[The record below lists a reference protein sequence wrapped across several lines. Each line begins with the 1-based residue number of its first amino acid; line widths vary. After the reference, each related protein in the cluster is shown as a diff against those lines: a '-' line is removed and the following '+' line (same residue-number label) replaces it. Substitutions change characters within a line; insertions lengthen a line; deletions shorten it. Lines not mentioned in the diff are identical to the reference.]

1 MTKSE
6 IRSFVKGLVR
16 GISVEERARFS
27 EALKEEV
34 VGLECWRSAKEV
46 MLFFSLPDE
55 VDMLP
60 LIRAALAEQKRIY
73 LPRVI
78 ATKVS
83 RDVDVCEVAEGNTL
97 AMGGTLP
104 KKSEQAMGSTLPM
117 RGTLPK
123 KSTLP
128 AGNTVSGEEMILE
141 VRELAPGLMPGQSR
155 PGQLAQMLPPK
166 QLAQMLPP
174 EQLAQMLPPG
184 QLAQMLPPE
193 QLEQMLPPG
202 QLPPELLEQILPHE
216 QLPPGQLAP
225 GRWGIW
231 EPTDEAPLLSD
242 YSRLDLVVVP
252 GVAFSSD
259 GKRLGRGKS
268 FYDRFLPLV
277 PRAAFVGV
285 CYPCQVVEQIP
296 ADPWDIGMDIV
307 CCGKKR

>member
-16 GISVEERARFS
+16 GISVEERTRFS

-78 ATKVS
+78 ATQVS
-83 RDVDVCEVAEGNTL
+83 RGVDVCKVAEGN
-97 AMGGTLP
+97 
-104 KKSEQAMGSTLPM
+104 
-117 RGTLPK
+117 TLPK

-128 AGNTVSGEEMILE
+128 AGNIVSGEEMILE
-141 VRELAPGLMPGQSR
+141 VRELAPGMMPEELMPAQLR
-155 PGQLAQMLPPK
+155 PGQME
-166 QLAQMLPP
+166 QMLPP
-174 EQLAQMLPPG
+174 EQLAQM
-184 QLAQMLPPE
+184 
-193 QLEQMLPPG
+193 
-202 QLPPELLEQILPHE
+202 
-216 QLPPGQLAP
+216 LPPGQLAP

>member
-16 GISVEERARFS
+16 GISVEERTRFS

-60 LIRAALAEQKRIY
+60 LIRAALAEQKHIY

-78 ATKVS
+78 ATQVS
-83 RDVDVCEVAEGNTL
+83 RGVDVCEVAEGNTL

-104 KKSEQAMGSTLPM
+104 KKSEQAMGN
-117 RGTLPK
+117 TLPK
-123 KSTLP
+123 ESSLP

-141 VRELAPGLMPGQSR
+141 VRELAPGLMPGQLR
-155 PGQLAQMLPPK
+155 PE

-174 EQLAQMLPPG
+174 EQLAQM
-184 QLAQMLPPE
+184 
-193 QLEQMLPPG
+193 
-202 QLPPELLEQILPHE
+202 
-216 QLPPGQLAP
+216 LPPGQLAP

-307 CCGKKR
+307 CCGEKR

>member
-16 GISVEERARFS
+16 GISVEERTRFS

-78 ATKVS
+78 ATQVS
-83 RDVDVCEVAEGNTL
+83 RGADVCEVAEGN
-97 AMGGTLP
+97 
-104 KKSEQAMGSTLPM
+104 
-117 RGTLPK
+117 
-123 KSTLP
+123 TLP
-128 AGNTVSGEEMILE
+128 AGNTVSGEEMVLE
-141 VRELAPGLMPGQSR
+141 VRGG
-155 PGQLAQMLPPK
+155 G
-166 QLAQMLPP
+166 
-174 EQLAQMLPPG
+174 G
-184 QLAQMLPPE
+184 
-193 QLEQMLPPG
+193 G
-202 QLPPELLEQILPHE
+202 
-216 QLPPGQLAP
+216 GGAP

>member
-34 VGLECWRSAKEV
+34 VGLECWRSANEV

-60 LIRAALAEQKRIY
+60 LIRAALAEQKHIY

-78 ATKVS
+78 ATQVS
-83 RDVDVCEVAEGNTL
+83 RGVDVCKVAEGNTLPKEGTL

-104 KKSEQAMGSTLPM
+104 KKSEQAMGN
-117 RGTLPK
+117 TLPK
-123 KSTLP
+123 ESTLP
-128 AGNTVSGEEMILE
+128 AGNTVNGEEMILE
-141 VRELAPGLMPGQSR
+141 VRELAP
-155 PGQLAQMLPPK
+155 
-166 QLAQMLPP
+166 
-174 EQLAQMLPPG
+174 E
-184 QLAQMLPPE
+184 
-193 QLEQMLPPG
+193 
-202 QLPPELLEQILPHE
+202 
-216 QLPPGQLAP
+216 QLAP

>member
-78 ATKVS
+78 ATQVS
-83 RDVDVCEVAEGNTL
+83 RGVDVCEVAEGNTL
-97 AMGGTLP
+97 P
-104 KKSEQAMGSTLPM
+104 KKSTLAMGSTLPM
-117 RGTLPK
+117 E
-123 KSTLP
+123 STLP
-128 AGNTVSGEEMILE
+128 AGNTVRCEEMILE
-141 VRELAPGLMPGQSR
+141 VRELA
-155 PGQLAQMLPPK
+155 
-166 QLAQMLPP
+166 
-174 EQLAQMLPPG
+174 
-184 QLAQMLPPE
+184 
-193 QLEQMLPPG
+193 
-202 QLPPELLEQILPHE
+202 
-216 QLPPGQLAP
+216 PGQLAP

-231 EPTDEAPLLSD
+231 EPTEEAPLLSD

>member
-6 IRSFVKGLVR
+6 MRSFVKGLVR
-16 GISVEERARFS
+16 GISVEERTRFS

-78 ATKVS
+78 ATQVS
-83 RDVDVCEVAEGNTL
+83 RGADVCEVAEGNTL
-97 AMGGTLP
+97 AMRGTLA
-104 KKSEQAMGSTLPM
+104 KKSEQAMGSTLAKKSEQAM
-117 RGTLPK
+117 GNTLPK
-123 KSTLP
+123 ESSLP
-128 AGNTVSGEEMILE
+128 AGNTVSAEEMILE
-141 VRELAPGLMPGQSR
+141 VRELAPELLPGGLMPGQLR
-155 PGQLAQMLPPK
+155 PGQLAL
-166 QLAQMLPP
+166 
-174 EQLAQMLPPG
+174 
-184 QLAQMLPPE
+184 
-193 QLEQMLPPG
+193 
-202 QLPPELLEQILPHE
+202 
-216 QLPPGQLAP
+216 

-307 CCGKKR
+307 CCGEKR

>member
-16 GISVEERARFS
+16 GISVEERTRFS

-60 LIRAALAEQKRIY
+60 LIRAALEEQKRIY

-78 ATKVS
+78 ATQVS

-97 AMGGTLP
+97 AMRGTLA
-104 KKSEQAMGSTLPM
+104 KKSEQAMGSTL
-117 RGTLPK
+117 LK

-128 AGNTVSGEEMILE
+128 AGDTVSCEEMILE
-141 VRELAPGLMPGQSR
+141 VRELATGMMLEGLMPGQLR
-155 PGQLAQMLPPK
+155 PGQLAQILPPE

-184 QLAQMLPPE
+184 QLAL
-193 QLEQMLPPG
+193 
-202 QLPPELLEQILPHE
+202 
-216 QLPPGQLAP
+216 

-307 CCGKKR
+307 CCGEKR

>member
-16 GISVEERARFS
+16 GISVEERTRFS

-78 ATKVS
+78 ATQVS
-83 RDVDVCEVAEGNTL
+83 RGVDVCEVAEGNTL

-104 KKSEQAMGSTLPM
+104 KKSEQAMGN
-117 RGTLPK
+117 TLPK

-128 AGNTVSGEEMILE
+128 AGNTVSGKEMILE
-141 VRELAPGLMPGQSR
+141 VRELA
-155 PGQLAQMLPPK
+155 
-166 QLAQMLPP
+166 
-174 EQLAQMLPPG
+174 
-184 QLAQMLPPE
+184 
-193 QLEQMLPPG
+193 
-202 QLPPELLEQILPHE
+202 
-216 QLPPGQLAP
+216 PGQLAP

>member
-78 ATKVS
+78 ATQVS
-83 RDVDVCEVAEGNTL
+83 RGVDVCEVAEGNTL

-123 KSTLP
+123 ESTLP
-128 AGNTVSGEEMILE
+128 AGNGERGEEMVLE
-141 VRELAPGLMPGQSR
+141 VRELAPGLMPGQLR
-155 PGQLAQMLPPK
+155 PG

-184 QLAQMLPPE
+184 QLAL
-193 QLEQMLPPG
+193 
-202 QLPPELLEQILPHE
+202 
-216 QLPPGQLAP
+216 

>member
-16 GISVEERARFS
+16 GISVEERTRFS

-78 ATKVS
+78 ATQVS
-83 RDVDVCEVAEGNTL
+83 RGVDVCEVAEGNTL

-104 KKSEQAMGSTLPM
+104 KKSEQAMGN
-117 RGTLPK
+117 TLPK
-123 KSTLP
+123 ENTLP
-128 AGNTVSGEEMILE
+128 AGNTVRCEEMVLE
-141 VRELAPGLMPGQSR
+141 VRELAPGLMPGQLR
-155 PGQLAQMLPPK
+155 PG

-174 EQLAQMLPPG
+174 EQLAQM
-184 QLAQMLPPE
+184 
-193 QLEQMLPPG
+193 
-202 QLPPELLEQILPHE
+202 
-216 QLPPGQLAP
+216 LPPGQLAP

>member
-78 ATKVS
+78 ATQVS
-83 RDVDVCEVAEGNTL
+83 RGVDVCEVAEGNTL
-97 AMGGTLP
+97 
-104 KKSEQAMGSTLPM
+104 
-117 RGTLPK
+117 PK

-128 AGNTVSGEEMILE
+128 AGNIVSGEEMILE
-141 VRELAPGLMPGQSR
+141 VRELAPGLI
-155 PGQLAQMLPPK
+155 PGQLRPE
-166 QLAQMLPP
+166 QLEQILLP

-184 QLAQMLPPE
+184 QIPPE
-193 QLEQMLPPG
+193 QLA
-202 QLPPELLEQILPHE
+202 
-216 QLPPGQLAP
+216 PGQLAP

-285 CYPCQVVEQIP
+285 CYPCQLVEQIP

>member
-16 GISVEERARFS
+16 GISVEERTRFS

-78 ATKVS
+78 ATQVS
-83 RDVDVCEVAEGNTL
+83 RGVDVCKVAEGNTL

-104 KKSEQAMGSTLPM
+104 KKSEQAMGSTMPM

-123 KSTLP
+123 ESTLP
-128 AGNTVSGEEMILE
+128 AGNGERGEEMVLE
-141 VRELAPGLMPGQSR
+141 VRELAPGMMPGGLMPGQLR
-155 PGQLAQMLPPK
+155 
-166 QLAQMLPP
+166 P
-174 EQLAQMLPPG
+174 EQLAL
-184 QLAQMLPPE
+184 
-193 QLEQMLPPG
+193 
-202 QLPPELLEQILPHE
+202 
-216 QLPPGQLAP
+216 

-307 CCGKKR
+307 CCGEKR

>member
-16 GISVEERARFS
+16 GISVEERTRFS

-83 RDVDVCEVAEGNTL
+83 RGVDVCEVAEGNTL

-104 KKSEQAMGSTLPM
+104 KKSEQAMGSTLAKKSEQAM
-117 RGTLPK
+117 GNTLPK

-141 VRELAPGLMPGQSR
+141 VRELAPGLMPGQLR
-155 PGQLAQMLPPK
+155 PGQLAQILPPE

-184 QLAQMLPPE
+184 QLVL
-193 QLEQMLPPG
+193 
-202 QLPPELLEQILPHE
+202 
-216 QLPPGQLAP
+216 

-307 CCGKKR
+307 CCGEKR

>member
-16 GISVEERARFS
+16 GISVEERTRFS

-78 ATKVS
+78 ATQVS
-83 RDVDVCEVAEGNTL
+83 RGADVCEVAEGNTL
-97 AMGGTLP
+97 AMRGTLA
-104 KKSEQAMGSTLPM
+104 KKSEQAMGSTL
-117 RGTLPK
+117 LK

-128 AGNTVSGEEMILE
+128 AGNTVSCEEMILE
-141 VRELAPGLMPGQSR
+141 VRELA
-155 PGQLAQMLPPK
+155 
-166 QLAQMLPP
+166 
-174 EQLAQMLPPG
+174 
-184 QLAQMLPPE
+184 
-193 QLEQMLPPG
+193 
-202 QLPPELLEQILPHE
+202 
-216 QLPPGQLAP
+216 PGQLAP

>member
-16 GISVEERARFS
+16 GISVEERTRFS

-97 AMGGTLP
+97 P
-104 KKSEQAMGSTLPM
+104 KE
-117 RGTLPK
+117 
-123 KSTLP
+123 STLP
-128 AGNTVSGEEMILE
+128 AGNTVSYEEMILE
-141 VRELAPGLMPGQSR
+141 VRELAPGLMPGQLR
-155 PGQLAQMLPPK
+155 
-166 QLAQMLPP
+166 
-174 EQLAQMLPPG
+174 
-184 QLAQMLPPE
+184 PE
-193 QLEQMLPPG
+193 QLEQ
-202 QLPPELLEQILPHE
+202 I
-216 QLPPGQLAP
+216 LPPGQLAP

-307 CCGKKR
+307 CCGEKR

>member
-16 GISVEERARFS
+16 GISVEERTRFS

-78 ATKVS
+78 ATQVS
-83 RDVDVCEVAEGNTL
+83 RGVDVCEVAEGN
-97 AMGGTLP
+97 
-104 KKSEQAMGSTLPM
+104 
-117 RGTLPK
+117 TLPK

-141 VRELAPGLMPGQSR
+141 VRELAPGMMPEGLMPGQLR
-155 PGQLAQMLPPK
+155 P
-166 QLAQMLPP
+166 
-174 EQLAQMLPPG
+174 E
-184 QLAQMLPPE
+184 
-193 QLEQMLPPG
+193 
-202 QLPPELLEQILPHE
+202 
-216 QLPPGQLAP
+216 QLAP

>member
-16 GISVEERARFS
+16 EISVEERARFS

-34 VGLECWRSAKEV
+34 VGLECWRSANEV

-123 KSTLP
+123 ESTLP
-128 AGNTVSGEEMILE
+128 AGNGERGEEMVLE
-141 VRELAPGLMPGQSR
+141 VRELAPG
-155 PGQLAQMLPPK
+155 QLAL
-166 QLAQMLPP
+166 
-174 EQLAQMLPPG
+174 
-184 QLAQMLPPE
+184 
-193 QLEQMLPPG
+193 
-202 QLPPELLEQILPHE
+202 
-216 QLPPGQLAP
+216 

-307 CCGKKR
+307 CCGEKR

>member
-78 ATKVS
+78 ATQVS
-83 RDVDVCEVAEGNTL
+83 RGVDVCEVAEGNTL

-104 KKSEQAMGSTLPM
+104 KKSEQAMGN
-117 RGTLPK
+117 TLPK
-123 KSTLP
+123 ESTLP
-128 AGNTVSGEEMILE
+128 AGNTVSCEEMILE
-141 VRELAPGLMPGQSR
+141 VRELAPGLMPGQLR

-166 QLAQMLPP
+166 QLAL
-174 EQLAQMLPPG
+174 
-184 QLAQMLPPE
+184 
-193 QLEQMLPPG
+193 
-202 QLPPELLEQILPHE
+202 
-216 QLPPGQLAP
+216 

-268 FYDRFLPLV
+268 FYDRFLPLL

>member
-16 GISVEERARFS
+16 GISVEERTRFS

-60 LIRAALAEQKRIY
+60 LIRAALAEHKRIY

-78 ATKVS
+78 ATQVS
-83 RDVDVCEVAEGNTL
+83 RGADVCEVAEGNTL
-97 AMGGTLP
+97 AMRGTLA
-104 KKSEQAMGSTLPM
+104 KKSEQAMGN
-117 RGTLPK
+117 TLPK
-123 KSTLP
+123 ESTLP
-128 AGNTVSGEEMILE
+128 AGNTVRCEEMILE
-141 VRELAPGLMPGQSR
+141 VRELAP
-155 PGQLAQMLPPK
+155 
-166 QLAQMLPP
+166 
-174 EQLAQMLPPG
+174 EQLAL
-184 QLAQMLPPE
+184 
-193 QLEQMLPPG
+193 
-202 QLPPELLEQILPHE
+202 
-216 QLPPGQLAP
+216 

>member
-27 EALKEEV
+27 EALKKEV

-83 RDVDVCEVAEGNTL
+83 RGVDVCEVAEGNTL
-97 AMGGTLP
+97 P
-104 KKSEQAMGSTLPM
+104 KE
-117 RGTLPK
+117 
-123 KSTLP
+123 STLP
-128 AGNTVSGEEMILE
+128 AGNTVSGEEMVLE
-141 VRELAPGLMPGQSR
+141 VRELA
-155 PGQLAQMLPPK
+155 
-166 QLAQMLPP
+166 
-174 EQLAQMLPPG
+174 
-184 QLAQMLPPE
+184 
-193 QLEQMLPPG
+193 
-202 QLPPELLEQILPHE
+202 
-216 QLPPGQLAP
+216 PGQLAP

>member
-16 GISVEERARFS
+16 GISVEERTRFS

-78 ATKVS
+78 ATQVS
-83 RDVDVCEVAEGNTL
+83 RGVDVCEVAEG
-97 AMGGTLP
+97 
-104 KKSEQAMGSTLPM
+104 STL
-117 RGTLPK
+117 LK

-128 AGNTVSGEEMILE
+128 AGNTVSCEEMILE
-141 VRELAPGLMPGQSR
+141 VRELA
-155 PGQLAQMLPPK
+155 
-166 QLAQMLPP
+166 
-174 EQLAQMLPPG
+174 
-184 QLAQMLPPE
+184 
-193 QLEQMLPPG
+193 
-202 QLPPELLEQILPHE
+202 
-216 QLPPGQLAP
+216 PGQLAP

-252 GVAFSSD
+252 GLAFSSD

>member
-60 LIRAALAEQKRIY
+60 LIRAALAEKKRIY

-78 ATKVS
+78 ATQVS
-83 RDVDVCEVAEGNTL
+83 RDVDVCKVAEGNTL

-104 KKSEQAMGSTLPM
+104 KKSEQAMGSTMPM

-123 KSTLP
+123 ESTLP
-128 AGNTVSGEEMILE
+128 AGNGERGEEMVLE
-141 VRELAPGLMPGQSR
+141 VRELAPG
-155 PGQLAQMLPPK
+155 QLAL
-166 QLAQMLPP
+166 
-174 EQLAQMLPPG
+174 
-184 QLAQMLPPE
+184 
-193 QLEQMLPPG
+193 
-202 QLPPELLEQILPHE
+202 
-216 QLPPGQLAP
+216 

-307 CCGKKR
+307 CCGEKR

>member
-78 ATKVS
+78 VTQVS
-83 RDVDVCEVAEGNTL
+83 RGVDVCEVAEGNTL

-104 KKSEQAMGSTLPM
+104 KKSEQAMGSTLAKKSEQAM
-117 RGTLPK
+117 GNTLPK

-141 VRELAPGLMPGQSR
+141 VRELAPGLMPGLLR
-155 PGQLAQMLPPK
+155 PGQLR
-166 QLAQMLPP
+166 
-174 EQLAQMLPPG
+174 
-184 QLAQMLPPE
+184 
-193 QLEQMLPPG
+193 
-202 QLPPELLEQILPHE
+202 
-216 QLPPGQLAP
+216 PGQLAP

>member
-16 GISVEERARFS
+16 GISVEERTRFS

-78 ATKVS
+78 ATQVS
-83 RDVDVCEVAEGNTL
+83 RDVDVCKVAEGNTL

-104 KKSEQAMGSTLPM
+104 KKSEQAMGSTMPM

-123 KSTLP
+123 ESTLP
-128 AGNTVSGEEMILE
+128 AGNGERGEEMVLE
-141 VRELAPGLMPGQSR
+141 VTELAPG
-155 PGQLAQMLPPK
+155 QLAL
-166 QLAQMLPP
+166 
-174 EQLAQMLPPG
+174 
-184 QLAQMLPPE
+184 
-193 QLEQMLPPG
+193 
-202 QLPPELLEQILPHE
+202 
-216 QLPPGQLAP
+216 

-307 CCGKKR
+307 CCGEKR

>member
-78 ATKVS
+78 ATQVS
-83 RDVDVCEVAEGNTL
+83 RGADVCEVAEGNTL

-104 KKSEQAMGSTLPM
+104 KKSEQAMGNTLPM
-117 RGTLPK
+117 E
-123 KSTLP
+123 STLP
-128 AGNTVSGEEMILE
+128 AGNTVSCEEMILE
-141 VRELAPGLMPGQSR
+141 VRELA
-155 PGQLAQMLPPK
+155 
-166 QLAQMLPP
+166 
-174 EQLAQMLPPG
+174 
-184 QLAQMLPPE
+184 
-193 QLEQMLPPG
+193 
-202 QLPPELLEQILPHE
+202 
-216 QLPPGQLAP
+216 PGQLAP

-307 CCGKKR
+307 CCGEKR

>member
-6 IRSFVKGLVR
+6 IRSIVKGLVR

-78 ATKVS
+78 ATQVS
-83 RDVDVCEVAEGNTL
+83 RGIDVCEVAEGNTL

-104 KKSEQAMGSTLPM
+104 KKSEQAMGN
-117 RGTLPK
+117 TLPK

-128 AGNTVSGEEMILE
+128 AGDTVSCEEMILE
-141 VRELAPGLMPGQSR
+141 VRELAPGLMPGPLR
-155 PGQLAQMLPPK
+155 PGQLRPG

-174 EQLAQMLPPG
+174 EQLAQM
-184 QLAQMLPPE
+184 
-193 QLEQMLPPG
+193 
-202 QLPPELLEQILPHE
+202 
-216 QLPPGQLAP
+216 LPPGQLAP

-307 CCGKKR
+307 CCGEKR

>member
-16 GISVEERARFS
+16 GISVEERTRFS

-97 AMGGTLP
+97 P
-104 KKSEQAMGSTLPM
+104 KKSTLAMGSTLPM
-117 RGTLPK
+117 E
-123 KSTLP
+123 STLP
-128 AGNTVSGEEMILE
+128 AGNTVSCEEMILE
-141 VRELAPGLMPGQSR
+141 VRELA
-155 PGQLAQMLPPK
+155 
-166 QLAQMLPP
+166 
-174 EQLAQMLPPG
+174 
-184 QLAQMLPPE
+184 
-193 QLEQMLPPG
+193 
-202 QLPPELLEQILPHE
+202 
-216 QLPPGQLAP
+216 PGQLAP

-307 CCGKKR
+307 CCGEKR

>member
-78 ATKVS
+78 ATQVS
-83 RDVDVCEVAEGNTL
+83 RGVDVCEVAEGNTL
-97 AMGGTLP
+97 P
-104 KKSEQAMGSTLPM
+104 KKSTLAMGSTLPM
-117 RGTLPK
+117 E
-123 KSTLP
+123 STLP
-128 AGNTVSGEEMILE
+128 AGNTVSCEEMILE
-141 VRELAPGLMPGQSR
+141 VRELAPGMMPGGLMPGQLR
-155 PGQLAQMLPPK
+155 
-166 QLAQMLPP
+166 
-174 EQLAQMLPPG
+174 PG

-193 QLEQMLPPG
+193 QLPQM
-202 QLPPELLEQILPHE
+202 
-216 QLPPGQLAP
+216 LAP

>member
-78 ATKVS
+78 ATQVS
-83 RDVDVCEVAEGNTL
+83 RGVDVCEVAEGNTL
-97 AMGGTLP
+97 
-104 KKSEQAMGSTLPM
+104 
-117 RGTLPK
+117 PK

-128 AGNTVSGEEMILE
+128 AGNIVSGEEMILE
-141 VRELAPGLMPGQSR
+141 VRELAPGLMPGQLR
-155 PGQLAQMLPPK
+155 PG

-184 QLAQMLPPE
+184 QLAL
-193 QLEQMLPPG
+193 
-202 QLPPELLEQILPHE
+202 
-216 QLPPGQLAP
+216 

-307 CCGKKR
+307 CCGEKR

>member
-16 GISVEERARFS
+16 GISVEERTRFS

-78 ATKVS
+78 AAQVS
-83 RDVDVCEVAEGNTL
+83 RGVDVCEVAEGNTL
-97 AMGGTLP
+97 P
-104 KKSEQAMGSTLPM
+104 KE
-117 RGTLPK
+117 
-123 KSTLP
+123 STLP

-141 VRELAPGLMPGQSR
+141 VRELAPGMMPEGLMPGQLR
-155 PGQLAQMLPPK
+155 P
-166 QLAQMLPP
+166 
-174 EQLAQMLPPG
+174 E
-184 QLAQMLPPE
+184 
-193 QLEQMLPPG
+193 
-202 QLPPELLEQILPHE
+202 
-216 QLPPGQLAP
+216 QLAP

-307 CCGKKR
+307 CCGEKR

>member
-16 GISVEERARFS
+16 GISVEERTRFS

-97 AMGGTLP
+97 P
-104 KKSEQAMGSTLPM
+104 KKSTLAMGSTLPM
-117 RGTLPK
+117 E
-123 KSTLP
+123 STLP
-128 AGNTVSGEEMILE
+128 AGNTVSCEEMILE
-141 VRELAPGLMPGQSR
+141 VRELAPGLMPGQLR
-155 PGQLAQMLPPK
+155 PG

-184 QLAQMLPPE
+184 QLPQMLPPE
-193 QLEQMLPPG
+193 
-202 QLPPELLEQILPHE
+202 
-216 QLPPGQLAP
+216 QLAP

-307 CCGKKR
+307 CCGEKR

>member
-78 ATKVS
+78 ATQVS
-83 RDVDVCEVAEGNTL
+83 RGADVCKVAEGNTLPKEGTL

-104 KKSEQAMGSTLPM
+104 KN
-117 RGTLPK
+117 
-123 KSTLP
+123 STLP
-128 AGNTVSGEEMILE
+128 AGNTVRCDEMILE
-141 VRELAPGLMPGQSR
+141 VRELAPGLMPGELR
-155 PGQLAQMLPPK
+155 PGQLAQM
-166 QLAQMLPP
+166 
-174 EQLAQMLPPG
+174 
-184 QLAQMLPPE
+184 
-193 QLEQMLPPG
+193 
-202 QLPPELLEQILPHE
+202 
-216 QLPPGQLAP
+216 LPPGQLAP

-307 CCGKKR
+307 CCGEKR

>member
-78 ATKVS
+78 ATQVS
-83 RDVDVCEVAEGNTL
+83 RGADVCEVAEGNTL
-97 AMGGTLP
+97 
-104 KKSEQAMGSTLPM
+104 
-117 RGTLPK
+117 
-123 KSTLP
+123 P
-128 AGNTVSGEEMILE
+128 AGNTVRCEEMILE
-141 VRELAPGLMPGQSR
+141 VRELA
-155 PGQLAQMLPPK
+155 
-166 QLAQMLPP
+166 
-174 EQLAQMLPPG
+174 
-184 QLAQMLPPE
+184 
-193 QLEQMLPPG
+193 
-202 QLPPELLEQILPHE
+202 
-216 QLPPGQLAP
+216 PGQLAP

>member
-16 GISVEERARFS
+16 GISVEERTRFS

-78 ATKVS
+78 AAQVS
-83 RDVDVCEVAEGNTL
+83 RGVDVCEVAEGNTL
-97 AMGGTLP
+97 AMRGTLA
-104 KKSEQAMGSTLPM
+104 KKSEQAMGSTLP
-117 RGTLPK
+117 K
-123 KSTLP
+123 ESTLP
-128 AGNTVSGEEMILE
+128 AGNTVSCEEMILE
-141 VRELAPGLMPGQSR
+141 VRELAP
-155 PGQLAQMLPPK
+155 
-166 QLAQMLPP
+166 
-174 EQLAQMLPPG
+174 E
-184 QLAQMLPPE
+184 
-193 QLEQMLPPG
+193 
-202 QLPPELLEQILPHE
+202 
-216 QLPPGQLAP
+216 QLAP

>member
-104 KKSEQAMGSTLPM
+104 KKSEQAMGN
-117 RGTLPK
+117 TLPK

-128 AGNTVSGEEMILE
+128 AGNTVNSEEMILE
-141 VRELAPGLMPGQSR
+141 VRELAPGLMPGGLMPGLLR
-155 PGQLAQMLPPK
+155 PE

-184 QLAQMLPPE
+184 QLPPE
-193 QLEQMLPPG
+193 QLA
-202 QLPPELLEQILPHE
+202 
-216 QLPPGQLAP
+216 PGQLAL

>member
-1 MTKSE
+1 MTKSA

-16 GISVEERARFS
+16 GISVEERTRFS

-34 VGLECWRSAKEV
+34 VGLKCWGSAKEV

-97 AMGGTLP
+97 
-104 KKSEQAMGSTLPM
+104 
-117 RGTLPK
+117 PK

-128 AGNTVSGEEMILE
+128 AGNIVSGEEMILE
-141 VRELAPGLMPGQSR
+141 VRELAP
-155 PGQLAQMLPPK
+155 
-166 QLAQMLPP
+166 
-174 EQLAQMLPPG
+174 E
-184 QLAQMLPPE
+184 
-193 QLEQMLPPG
+193 
-202 QLPPELLEQILPHE
+202 
-216 QLPPGQLAP
+216 QLAP

>member
-16 GISVEERARFS
+16 GISVEERTRFS

-78 ATKVS
+78 AAQVS
-83 RDVDVCEVAEGNTL
+83 RGVDVCEVAEGNTL

-104 KKSEQAMGSTLPM
+104 KKSEQAMGN
-117 RGTLPK
+117 TLPK

-128 AGNTVSGEEMILE
+128 AGNIVSGEEMILE
-141 VRELAPGLMPGQSR
+141 VRELAPGMMPEELMPAQLR
-155 PGQLAQMLPPK
+155 PGQMEQILPPEQLAQMLPPK
-166 QLAQMLPP
+166 QLAQMLPS
-174 EQLAQMLPPG
+174 E
-184 QLAQMLPPE
+184 
-193 QLEQMLPPG
+193 
-202 QLPPELLEQILPHE
+202 
-216 QLPPGQLAP
+216 QLAP

-307 CCGKKR
+307 CCGEKR

>member
-78 ATKVS
+78 ATQVS
-83 RDVDVCEVAEGNTL
+83 RGVDVCEVAEGNTL
-97 AMGGTLP
+97 
-104 KKSEQAMGSTLPM
+104 
-117 RGTLPK
+117 PK

-128 AGNTVSGEEMILE
+128 AGNIVSGEEMILE
-141 VRELAPGLMPGQSR
+141 VRELAPGLI
-155 PGQLAQMLPPK
+155 PGQLRPE
-166 QLAQMLPP
+166 QLEQILLP

-184 QLAQMLPPE
+184 QIPPE
-193 QLEQMLPPG
+193 QLA
-202 QLPPELLEQILPHE
+202 
-216 QLPPGQLAP
+216 PGQLAP

-307 CCGKKR
+307 CCGEKR